1 VPVGTARLRIA
12 LSAAHT
18 AADVEELLA
27 ALVAHAADCMA
38 ALPQKTAGTSVAP
51 AAVIA

>member
-1 VPVGTARLRIA
+1 VPPGTARLRIA

-27 ALVAHAADCMA
+27 ALVAHAADCVA
-38 ALPQKTAGTSVAP
+38 ALPQKNAGTGVAP